1 MLLML
6 CLLNRLLTQH
16 DYEKSHFYKKNKK
29 TTLIFIYLF
38 LDMYQYVP
46 EFSHSDIQQV
56 FGIQWHPLDPNT

>member
-1 MLLML
+1 MIMKNLI
-6 CLLNRLLTQH
+6 
-16 DYEKSHFYKKNKK
+16 FIKKNKK